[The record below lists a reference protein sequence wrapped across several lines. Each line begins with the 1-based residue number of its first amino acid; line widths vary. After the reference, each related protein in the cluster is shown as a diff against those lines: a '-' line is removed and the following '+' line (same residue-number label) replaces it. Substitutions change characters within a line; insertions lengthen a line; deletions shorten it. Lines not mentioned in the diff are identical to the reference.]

1 MDRLSGSLIAAGN
14 PHDPKDLMTTSSA
27 RDNDPATSAGSAM
40 MLRGGLEAG
49 YHLHPIQR
57 LAAIATASQWRDAI
71 VVDTTASGTITVYDL
86 AADST
91 RTLWHFADLTSVV
104 PVGEPVSVHEEY
116 GVLAIGEH
124 YLSVS
129 IG

>member
-1 MDRLSGSLIAAGN
+1 
-14 PHDPKDLMTTSSA
+14 MTATSAS
-27 RDNDPATSAGSAM
+27 DNDPAISAGSM

-49 YHLHPIQR
+49 YQLHPIQR
-57 LAAIATASQWRDAI
+57 LAAIATPSQWRDALVI
-71 VVDTTASGTITVYDL
+71 GTTTSGTITVYDV

-91 RTLWHFADLTSVV
+91 RTLWHFADLTDVL

-116 GVLAIGEH
+116 GVLAIGER

-129 IG
+129 VA

>member
-1 MDRLSGSLIAAGN
+1 
-14 PHDPKDLMTTSSA
+14 MTPSSA
-27 RDNDPATSAGSAM
+27 RDNDPAISAGSM

-49 YHLHPIQR
+49 YQLHPIQR
-57 LAAIATASQWRDAI
+57 LAAIATGSQWRDALVI
-71 VVDTTASGTITVYDL
+71 EATASGTITVYDL
-86 AADST
+86 ASDT
-91 RTLWHFADLTSVV
+91 TKTLWHFADLTEYL